1 MQNNSNSRPSFLK
14 STLAL
19 LLAVS
24 FVGSMP
30 TLVNARGGS
39 GGGGG
44 GGGGVKVVESRVT
57 GYVTA
62 IDYVNHKVQIGASY
76 YGSGL
81 LNVTSS
87 TDISLDNVSCDFAT
101 ITLGTWV
108 EARYDYATKNATK
121 LSCTSVPSS

>member
-1 MQNNSNSRPSFLK
+1 MKNNTNSRASFLK
-14 STLAL
+14 TTLAL

-30 TLVNARGGS
+30 TMVNAKGGA
-39 GGGGG
+39 GGGGS
-44 GGGGVKVVESRVT
+44 VKVVESRVT

-62 IDYVNHKVQIGASY
+62 IDYVNSKIQIGASY

-87 TDISLDNVSCDFAT
+87 TDISLDNSACDFSA

-121 LSCTSVPSS
+121 LSCTSVPTS